1 MYLQSHKMTEVH
13 TKGESKSI
21 RSTGFSPSV
30 LPVCGFLTRPLFF
43 LSFWSTIPKE
53 AARCGSFLPSLRASV
68 PACVFA
74 ECMHHRIGCKQICR
88 NINRFRFILEY
99 LFYKIF
105 DIRFPIFFFHC
116 NFRIHALFFQI
127 RKKRKCHVTDLCIGH
142 IRNLP
147 EQLLCFFSLAIFVSC
162 ASPASHRH
170 TITGFCSYS
179 SRLISHALMASAS
192 SPTVIRNP
200 PL

>member
-1 MYLQSHKMTEVH
+1 MQSHKMTEVH

-74 ECMHHRIGCKQICR
+74 ECMHHRISCKQICR
-88 NINRFRFILEY
+88 NINRFRFTFEY
-99 LFYKIF
+99 LFYKLFHILF
-105 DIRFPIFFFHC
+105 QSSFPS
-116 NFRIHALFFQI
+116 Q
-127 RKKRKCHVTDLCIGH
+127 
-142 IRNLP
+142 LP
-147 EQLLCFFSLAIFVSC
+147 HTCPVLPDPEDAEVSC
-162 ASPASHRH
+162 DRSVHR
-170 TITGFCSYS
+170 SYPE
-179 SRLISHALMASAS
+179 SA
-192 SPTVIRNP
+192 
-200 PL
+200 